1 MNYTRNIN
9 QLKQIFYLKVR
20 PNDDMRTIPID
31 NIPREIRFYDDK
43 AVILMAADDPRLLGF
58 EPGIRSVFIDNM
70 TIDCPVDGDYVD
82 FLLDGQIHKVKIGAP
97 TRELYID
104 GKWYELQPKFAQLFE
119 SFSIAA

>member
-9 QLKQIFYLKVR
+9 QLKQTFYLKVR
-20 PNDDMRTIPID
+20 PNNDMRTIPID

-104 GKWYELQPKFAQLFE
+104 GKWYEPQPKFAQLFE